1 MAKAEV
7 TEVEIEP
14 ARPAVTE
21 KRISLEL
28 TQEEAQHLFAILSGL
43 GGRSETR
50 QVLTDDRNSPYR
62 ELRNALG
69 LEHGY
74 YYMLVDPS
82 KRTEFFCGKY
92 DIDYI
97 PDNVVV
103 EKVKYH

>member
-7 TEVEIEP
+7 TEIEIEP

-28 TQEEAQHLFAILSGL
+28 TQEEAQHIFAILSGL
-43 GGRSETR
+43 GGHSETR
-50 QVLTDDRNSPYR
+50 QILTDVIDSPYQA
-62 ELRNALG
+62 LKAALG

-82 KRTEFFCGKY
+82 KKTEFFCGKY